1 MPAQYQ
7 AVFDPIPPDLDLAA
21 LVAKTPNF
29 DWVERIKLADVISMG
44 RLEFEKLVATQVI
57 HGGRPLIVEGWN
69 AELPPWLY
77 SADWLKTNVGKK
89 GRHSLRKYD
98 EDCS

>member
-1 MPAQYQ
+1 M
-7 AVFDPIPPDLDLAA
+7 FDPIPPDLDLAA

-44 RLEFEKLVATQVI
+44 KIEFEKLVAIQVI

-69 AELPPWLY
+69 AKLPPWLY
-77 SADWLKTNVGKK
+77 SADWLKTNMGKK
-89 GRHSLRKYD
+89 GTHSMNSCRRD
-98 EDCS
+98 SS

>member
-7 AVFDPIPPDLDLAA
+7 AMFDPIPPDLDLAA
-21 LVAKTPNF
+21 LVAKTLNF

-44 RLEFEKLVATQVI
+44 KIEFEKLVAIQVI

-77 SADWLKTNVGKK
+77 SADWLKTNVGRK
-89 GRHSLRKYD
+89 GRHSLRKYG